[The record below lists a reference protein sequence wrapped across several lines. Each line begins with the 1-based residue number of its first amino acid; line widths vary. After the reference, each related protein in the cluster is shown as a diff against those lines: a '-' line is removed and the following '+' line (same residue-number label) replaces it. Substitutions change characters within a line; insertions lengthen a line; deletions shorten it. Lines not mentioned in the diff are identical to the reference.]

1 MKVLK
6 FGGTSVGTAES
17 LTNVKQIVTACKGQ
31 VIVVVSALGGVT
43 NQLIQMADLAE
54 AHSDEWESILEQV
67 KARHMSVIDAVVPE
81 DRQAQCKTV
90 IEGFISEGLYSYY
103 AMLYANNQ
111 LPPAYKEQL
120 RDAIV
125 SHGEIMSSAI
135 VTSMIDG
142 AVPHYA
148 PNFIK
153 TKDVD
158 YERILDNASF
168 ELITK
173 EFGGRL
179 EQVHVTQGFIAEDST
194 DGKKTNLGRG
204 GSDFTAALIAAAL
217 DAEALEIWTDVDGF
231 MTADPRTNPDATVI
245 PQMTYAQAQE
255 MCEAGAK
262 VIYTPTLGPV
272 AFKHIPV
279 WVKNTF
285 NPSAIGTVILDLKQ
299 GSI

>member
-67 KARHMSVIDAVVPE
+67 KARHKSVIDAVVPE

-158 YERILDNASF
+158 YERILDNTSF

-245 PQMTYAQAQE
+245 PQMIYAQAQE

-285 NPSAIGTVILDLKQ
+285 NPSATGTVILDPK
-299 GSI
+299 

>member
-67 KARHMSVIDAVVPE
+67 KARHMSVIDAVVPN

-111 LPPAYKEQL
+111 LPPGYKEQL

-285 NPSAIGTVILDLKQ
+285 NPSATGTVILDPK
-299 GSI
+299 

>member
-67 KARHMSVIDAVVPE
+67 KARHMSVIDAVVPD

-135 VTSMIDG
+135 VASMIDG
-142 AVPHYA
+142 ALPHYA

-173 EFGGRL
+173 EFAGRL

-204 GSDFTAALIAAAL
+204 GSDFTAALIAAVL

-285 NPSAIGTVILDLKQ
+285 NPTATGTVILDPK
-299 GSI
+299 

>member
-135 VTSMIDG
+135 VASMIDG

-173 EFGGRL
+173 EFAGRL

-194 DGKKTNLGRG
+194 DGKKTNLGRTDCRRTRCRG
-204 GSDFTAALIAAAL
+204 FGDL
-217 DAEALEIWTDVDGF
+217 DRCRWFYDCRSSHQPRCHRHSANDLRASARDVRGRSEGYLHPHPRSCGIQAHSRFGKEHFQSLCHRHCDSRPEIKQHIND
-231 MTADPRTNPDATVI
+231 I
-245 PQMTYAQAQE
+245 P
-255 MCEAGAK
+255 
-262 VIYTPTLGPV
+262 
-272 AFKHIPV
+272 
-279 WVKNTF
+279 
-285 NPSAIGTVILDLKQ
+285 
-299 GSI
+299 

>member
-158 YERILDNASF
+158 YERILDNTSF

-217 DAEALEIWTDVDGF
+217 DAVALEIWTDVDGF

-285 NPSAIGTVILDLKQ
+285 NPSATGTVILDPK
-299 GSI
+299 

>member
-67 KARHMSVIDAVVPE
+67 KARHMSVIDAVVPN

-135 VTSMIDG
+135 VASMIDG

-285 NPSAIGTVILDLKQ
+285 NPSAVGTVILDPK
-299 GSI
+299 

>member
-43 NQLIQMADLAE
+43 NQLIQMADLTE

-135 VTSMIDG
+135 VASMIDG

-173 EFGGRL
+173 EFSGRL

-285 NPSAIGTVILDLKQ
+285 NPSAVGTVILDPK
-299 GSI
+299 

>member
-67 KARHMSVIDAVVPE
+67 KARHMSVIDAVVPN

-173 EFGGRL
+173 EFCGRL

-285 NPSAIGTVILDLKQ
+285 NPSATGTVILDPK
-299 GSI
+299 

>member
-67 KARHMSVIDAVVPE
+67 KARHMSVIDAVVPN

-158 YERILDNASF
+158 YERILDNTSF

-245 PQMTYAQAQE
+245 PQMTYAQAQK

-285 NPSAIGTVILDLKQ
+285 NPSATGTVILDPK
-299 GSI
+299 

>member
-173 EFGGRL
+173 EFAGRL

-231 MTADPRTNPDATVI
+231 MTADPRTNPDAMVI

-285 NPSAIGTVILDLKQ
+285 NPSATGTVILDPK
-299 GSI
+299 

>member
-67 KARHMSVIDAVVPE
+67 KARHMSVIDAVVPD

-90 IEGFISEGLYSYY
+90 IEGFICEGLYSYY

-135 VTSMIDG
+135 VASMIDG

-179 EQVHVTQGFIAEDST
+179 EQVHVLS
-194 DGKKTNLGRG
+194 
-204 GSDFTAALIAAAL
+204 LI
-217 DAEALEIWTDVDGF
+217 
-231 MTADPRTNPDATVI
+231 
-245 PQMTYAQAQE
+245 
-255 MCEAGAK
+255 
-262 VIYTPTLGPV
+262 
-272 AFKHIPV
+272 HI
-279 WVKNTF
+279 
-285 NPSAIGTVILDLKQ
+285 
-299 GSI
+299 

>member
-67 KARHMSVIDAVVPE
+67 KARHMSVIDAVVPD
-81 DRQAQCKTV
+81 DRQTQCKTV

-135 VTSMIDG
+135 VASMIDG

-153 TKDVD
+153 TKDVN

-285 NPSAIGTVILDLKQ
+285 NPSATGTVILDPK
-299 GSI
+299 

>member
-135 VTSMIDG
+135 VTSMIEG

-285 NPSAIGTVILDLKQ
+285 NPSATGTVILDPK
-299 GSI
+299 

>member
-135 VTSMIDG
+135 VTSMING

-262 VIYTPTLGPV
+262 VIYTPTRGPV

-285 NPSAIGTVILDLKQ
+285 NPSATGTVILDPK
-299 GSI
+299 

>member
-67 KARHMSVIDAVVPE
+67 KARHMSVIDAVVPN

-135 VTSMIDG
+135 VASMIDG

-217 DAEALEIWTDVDGF
+217 DAEDLEIWTDVDGF

-285 NPSAIGTVILDLKQ
+285 NPSATGTVILDPK
-299 GSI
+299 

>member
-43 NQLIQMADLAE
+43 TQLIQMADLAE

-67 KARHMSVIDAVVPE
+67 KARHMSVIDAVVPD

-285 NPSAIGTVILDLKQ
+285 NPSATGTVILDPK
-299 GSI
+299 

>member
-54 AHSDEWESILEQV
+54 AHNDEWESILEQV
-67 KARHMSVIDAVVPE
+67 KARHMSVIDAVVPD

-135 VTSMIDG
+135 VASMIDG

-285 NPSAIGTVILDLKQ
+285 NPSATGTVILDPK
-299 GSI
+299 

>member
-67 KARHMSVIDAVVPE
+67 KARHKSVIDAVVPE

-90 IEGFISEGLYSYY
+90 IEGFISEGLHSYY

-285 NPSAIGTVILDLKQ
+285 NPSATGTVILDPK
-299 GSI
+299 

>member
-135 VTSMIDG
+135 VTSMIDS

-158 YERILDNASF
+158 YERILDNTSF

-285 NPSAIGTVILDLKQ
+285 NPSATGTVILDPK
-299 GSI
+299 

>member
-67 KARHMSVIDAVVPE
+67 KARHMSVIDAVVPK

-135 VTSMIDG
+135 VASMIDG
-142 AVPHYA
+142 AMPHYA

-153 TKDVD
+153 TKDVN

-285 NPSAIGTVILDLKQ
+285 NPSATGTVILDPK
-299 GSI
+299 

>member
-67 KARHMSVIDAVVPE
+67 KARHMSVIDAVVPD

-285 NPSAIGTVILDLKQ
+285 NASATGTVILDPK
-299 GSI
+299 

>member
-67 KARHMSVIDAVVPE
+67 KARHMSVIDAVVPD

-135 VTSMIDG
+135 VASMIDG

-179 EQVHVTQGFIAEDST
+179 EQVHITQGFIAEDST
-194 DGKKTNLGRG
+194 DVKKTNLGRG

-285 NPSAIGTVILDLKQ
+285 NPTATGTVILDPK
-299 GSI
+299 

>member
-54 AHSDEWESILEQV
+54 AHSNEWESILEQV

-135 VTSMIDG
+135 VASMIDG

-285 NPSAIGTVILDLKQ
+285 NPSATGTVILDPK
-299 GSI
+299 

>member
-179 EQVHVTQGFIAEDST
+179 EQVHVPQGFIAEDST

-285 NPSAIGTVILDLKQ
+285 NPSATGTVILDPK
-299 GSI
+299 

>member
-135 VTSMIDG
+135 VSSMIDG

-285 NPSAIGTVILDLKQ
+285 NPSATGTVILDPK
-299 GSI
+299 

>member
-67 KARHMSVIDAVVPE
+67 KARHMSVIDAVVPD

-135 VTSMIDG
+135 VASMIDG

-173 EFGGRL
+173 EFAGRL

-285 NPSAIGTVILDLKQ
+285 NPSATGTVILDPK
-299 GSI
+299 

>member
-67 KARHMSVIDAVVPE
+67 KARHMSVIDAVVPD

-103 AMLYANNQ
+103 AMLYANNH

-158 YERILDNASF
+158 CERILDNASF

-285 NPSAIGTVILDLKQ
+285 NPSATGTVILDPK
-299 GSI
+299 

>member
-135 VTSMIDG
+135 VASMIDG

-217 DAEALEIWTDVDGF
+217 DAETLEIWTDVDGF

-285 NPSAIGTVILDLKQ
+285 NPSATGTVILDPK
-299 GSI
+299 

>member
-135 VTSMIDG
+135 VASMIDG

-285 NPSAIGTVILDLKQ
+285 NPSATGTVILDPK
-299 GSI
+299 

>member
-67 KARHMSVIDAVVPE
+67 KARHMSVIDAVVPD

-255 MCEAGAK
+255 MCKAGAK

-285 NPSAIGTVILDLKQ
+285 NPSATGTVILDPK
-299 GSI
+299 

>member
-135 VTSMIDG
+135 VASMIDG

-217 DAEALEIWTDVDGF
+217 DAEVLEIWTDVDGF

-285 NPSAIGTVILDLKQ
+285 NPSATGTVILDPK
-299 GSI
+299 

>member
-67 KARHMSVIDAVVPE
+67 KARHMSVIDAVVPD

-135 VTSMIDG
+135 VASMIDG

-153 TKDVD
+153 TKDAD

-285 NPSAIGTVILDLKQ
+285 NPSAVGTVILDPK
-299 GSI
+299 

>member
-67 KARHMSVIDAVVPE
+67 KARHMSVIDAVVPN

-90 IEGFISEGLYSYY
+90 IEGFINEGLYSYY

-285 NPSAIGTVILDLKQ
+285 NPSATGTVILDPK
-299 GSI
+299 

>member
-67 KARHMSVIDAVVPE
+67 KARHMSVIDAVVPD

-90 IEGFISEGLYSYY
+90 IESFISEGLYSYY

-285 NPSAIGTVILDLKQ
+285 NPSATGTVILDPK
-299 GSI
+299 

>member
-67 KARHMSVIDAVVPE
+67 KARHMSVIDAVVPN

-204 GSDFTAALIAAAL
+204 GSDFTAALIAATL

-272 AFKHIPV
+272 VFKHIPV

-285 NPSAIGTVILDLKQ
+285 NPSATGTVILDQK
-299 GSI
+299 

>member
-43 NQLIQMADLAE
+43 NQLIQMTDLAE
-54 AHSDEWESILEQV
+54 AHSDEWEVILEQV
-67 KARHMSVIDAVVPE
+67 KARHMSVIDAVVPD

-135 VTSMIDG
+135 VASMIDG

-285 NPSAIGTVILDLKQ
+285 NPSATGTVILDPK
-299 GSI
+299 

>member
-67 KARHMSVIDAVVPE
+67 KARHMSVIDAVVPN

-135 VTSMIDG
+135 VTSIIDG

-285 NPSAIGTVILDLKQ
+285 NPSATGTVILDPK
-299 GSI
+299 

>member
-158 YERILDNASF
+158 YERILDNTSF

-173 EFGGRL
+173 EFGERL

-285 NPSAIGTVILDLKQ
+285 NPSATGTVILDPK
-299 GSI
+299 